1 MASST
6 VMTARKKQLD
16 KAAQSLTPGERL
28 RRALELSEL
37 CRALRE
43 SGREAVAAEGE
54 AHHDK

>member
-1 MASST
+1 MTFSA

-16 KAAQSLTPGERL
+16 EVAQSLTPGERL

-37 CRALRE
+37 CRVLRE

-54 AHHDK
+54 AHRDQ